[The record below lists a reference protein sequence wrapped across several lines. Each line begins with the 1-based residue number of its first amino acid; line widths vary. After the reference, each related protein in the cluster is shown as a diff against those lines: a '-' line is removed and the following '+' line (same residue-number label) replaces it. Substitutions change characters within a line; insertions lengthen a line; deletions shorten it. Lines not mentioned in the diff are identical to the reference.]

1 MRQADGALAGARN
14 FAVFHACP
22 VGAVRG
28 DDRGTPV
35 PDAHDVEAAARAH
48 RYVARLARER
58 KALDDLAVY
67 DDFNLRRIERAVIDA
82 RSAQSASPAAVA
94 SAAARSSRFIRRLL

>member
-1 MRQADGALAGARN
+1 M
-14 FAVFHACP
+14 

-28 DDRGTPV
+28 DDGGAPL
-35 PDAHDVEAAARAH
+35 PDAHNVEAAARTY

-67 DDFNLRRIERAVIDA
+67 DDFNLRRIERVLIDEGEKRA
-82 RSAQSASPAAVA
+82 EREPPAAVA
-94 SAAARSSRFIRRLL
+94 SAAARSSRFIRPLL